1 MAPGGATR
9 SARQRRRLLGVAVTV
24 LLVQM
29 AVQMLLSASGD
40 APTND
45 EPAHLG
51 SGLAY
56 TRRHDLRFSPEHPPV
71 AKVIATVPL
80 LAARIHLPPRHAP
93 SYRSADPFAFGRE
106 ILYSSGNDPLR
117 LIWLARL
124 PMVALTLV
132 LALVVFGFGR
142 DLFGA
147 VPALLSLAVV
157 SLCPTVLAHGRLVT
171 TDVAGAL
178 FALCTAWFLWKAA
191 DGRSWLW
198 FPAAGAAFGLALA
211 SKLSAVFLLP
221 VVVGLALAAAHLRGR
236 KADDDRGRRLVRVLG
251 WPPAVLAVAIATVWL
266 VYLAIDPG
274 LRFDVSLP
282 LASGATGGLAG
293 LADVVP
299 LPKAYRVGLRIVVA
313 TDQAERGSF
322 LLGEHYQGGRLL
334 FYPAL
339 LLMKTPVATLLLW
352 VLAAVAVIRS
362 EGRCRSAAF
371 VGAVPAI
378 LFTVGLLSE
387 TNLGI
392 RHVVV
397 VPIFLA
403 VAVGAVPVLGL
414 PARAYVLG
422 GLVLLS
428 AASVWTVFP
437 HHLQYVNEAFGGPSR
452 APELMSD
459 SNVDWGQD
467 LGRLSEYLE
476 DRYPGQPVWLA
487 YFGSADPA
495 AYGIRNSRDPATVPP
510 DQVKGVVAVSVTLV
524 NSFLPDR
531 YDFITERHRPVDT
544 VGHSILIYRIS

>member
-1 MAPGGATR
+1 MAI
-9 SARQRRRLLGVAVTV
+9 
-24 LLVQM
+24 
-29 AVQMLLSASGD
+29 QMLLSVGGD

-71 AKVIATVPL
+71 AKLIATVPL
-80 LAARIHLPPRHAP
+80 LAAEVHLPPRDSP

-132 LALVVFGFGR
+132 LALVVFGFAR

-147 VPALLSLAVV
+147 VPALLSLGVV
-157 SLCPTVLAHGRLVT
+157 SVCPTVLAHGRLVT

-191 DGRSWLW
+191 DVRSWLW
-198 FPAAGAAFGLALA
+198 FPAAGTAYGLALA
-211 SKLSAVFLLP
+211 SKLSAVLLLP
-221 VVVGLALAAAHLRGR
+221 VVLGLAVAGAYLRHR
-236 KADDDRGRRLVRVLG
+236 KSENDDRVRGLASTLG
-251 WPPAVLAVAIATVWL
+251 WPSAVLAVAVATVWL

-282 LASGATGGLAG
+282 LATGATGGLAG

-299 LPKAYRVGLRIVVA
+299 LPKAYRIGLRIVVA

-339 LLMKTPVATLLLW
+339 LVMKTPVTTLVLW
-352 VLAAVAVIRS
+352 VLAALAVIAAA
-362 EGRCRSAAF
+362 GRWRTIAF
-371 VGAVPAI
+371 VSAVPAA
-378 LFTVGLLSE
+378 LFGVGLLSD

-403 VAVGAVPVLGL
+403 VAAGAVPALRL
-414 PARAYVLG
+414 PARPYVLG

-428 AASVWTVFP
+428 AASVWTAFP
-437 HHLQYVNEAFGGPSR
+437 HHLQYVNEAFGGSAR

-467 LGRLSEYLE
+467 LRRLSEYLE

-487 YFGSADPA
+487 YFGTADPA

-510 DQVKGVVAVSVTLV
+510 DQVKGVVVVSVTLA

-531 YDFITERHRPVDT
+531 YDFITERHRPVHT
-544 VGHSILIYRIS
+544 VGDSIRVYRIS